1 MPVELSP
8 DLFFVFTMEL
18 QRLVCSLIKGF
29 SLTGSLKL
37 LVKLSLDLFC
47 VCLKIKLFLDS
58 YFQYFLV
65 YFLILQVLLQLTFV
79 IFFSL

>member
-18 QRLVCSLIKGF
+18 QCLVCSLIKRF